1 MGGTFT
7 PAFTYFNEHPKVYL
21 LSFLFS
27 FVGYLGI
34 LFVLSMVKTYGA
46 LLAVTVTTFRKA
58 LSIIMSFIF
67 FTKPFTLQYVWSGL
81 LVLLGIS
88 FNIYSKNRTN
98 LIEKGRVKYCHGF
111 LLAQIICIMSVI
123 YFSIYSAIP
132 DTQNMLQVQTRFNSS
147 RL

>member
-1 MGGTFT
+1 M
-7 PAFTYFNEHPKVYL
+7 
-21 LSFLFS
+21 
-27 FVGYLGI
+27 GI

-88 FNIYSKNRTN
+88 LNIFK
-98 LIEKGRVKYCHGF
+98 
-111 LLAQIICIMSVI
+111 
-123 YFSIYSAIP
+123 
-132 DTQNMLQVQTRFNSS
+132 
-147 RL
+147 